1 MAAARA
7 PRFARVRIVPEQ
19 HTVSAPLHLQL
30 HLANGRR
37 AELVLSDER
46 QLARVLE
53 LLEQPSPDA
62 HAAVYVC
69 VSPVDMRK
77 QAATLALI
85 VEQTLKRNIFEPALY
100 VFSNAQRDRIKIVY
114 WQRNGL
120 CLWSKRLE
128 GRDRFIFPRHIEGE
142 TVTIRGEQ
150 LEELL
155 EGFDLWRQ
163 GHRELLMR
171 RVG

>member
-1 MAAARA
+1 MMR
-7 PRFARVRIVPEQ
+7 
-19 HTVSAPLHLQL
+19 
-30 HLANGRR
+30 
-37 AELVLSDER
+37 
-46 QLARVLE
+46 
-53 LLEQPSPDA
+53 PDA
-62 HAAVYVC
+62 HVAVFVC

-77 QAATLALI
+77 QAATLALL

-100 VFSNAQRDRIKIVY
+100 VFSNERRDRIKIVY

-142 TVTIRGEQ
+142 TVSIRGEQ

-155 EGFDLWRQ
+155 AGFDLWRR
-163 GHRELLMR
+163 GHRELFMS

>member
-1 MAAARA
+1 MMR
-7 PRFARVRIVPEQ
+7 
-19 HTVSAPLHLQL
+19 
-30 HLANGRR
+30 
-37 AELVLSDER
+37 
-46 QLARVLE
+46 
-53 LLEQPSPDA
+53 PDTNV
-62 HAAVYVC
+62 AVFVC
-69 VSPVDMRK
+69 VTPVDMRK

-85 VEQTLKRNIFEPALY
+85 VEQALKRNIFEPALY

-128 GRDRFIFPRHIEGE
+128 GRERFIFPRHIEGE
-142 TVTIRGEQ
+142 TVSIRGAQ

-155 EGFDLWRQ
+155 AGFDLWKR
-163 GHRELLMR
+163 GHRELKMR

>member
-1 MAAARA
+1 MMR
-7 PRFARVRIVPEQ
+7 
-19 HTVSAPLHLQL
+19 
-30 HLANGRR
+30 
-37 AELVLSDER
+37 
-46 QLARVLE
+46 
-53 LLEQPSPDA
+53 PDA
-62 HAAVYVC
+62 QVAVFVC
-69 VSPVDMRK
+69 VTPVDMRK

-100 VFSNAQRDRIKIVY
+100 VFSNERRDRIKIVY
-114 WQRNGL
+114 WHRNGL
-120 CLWSKRLE
+120 CLWLE
-128 GRDRFIFPRHIEGE
+128 GRDRFIFPRQIEGE

-155 EGFDLWRQ
+155 AGFDLWRQ